1 MFAKRNAFTLAL
13 IWVIILAAGLFWYF
27 REGGRLEE
35 IRKKERELQTQLQE
49 SQEQIKRLTQVESAH
64 DEINEKWSHSPK
76 RIISADEPSFTLSY
90 LNWIMTSN
98 NLDIFYD
105 FVLNGKRENEDV
117 TTFNYTLTGEGSY
130 NDIYKMLWYL
140 TYEPIL
146 YKIEQLTLNNTGDLL
161 KFNMKLQGFTV
172 DSSGAELQ
180 DDLGGLQRLSQTN
193 GVARQR
199 DIFEPLIKPKP
210 VVRSAPKE
218 RPKPTLPPKQPGEI
232 DVEKA
237 SLKAV
242 TPNSVFIAEGNS
254 GLKEL
259 KIGDPVYLGRLV
271 GINQKR
277 NEAEFLIT
285 KFGRTQRVVL
295 KIDERK

>member
-1 MFAKRNAFTLAL
+1 MFAKRNAVTLAL
-13 IWVIILAAGLFWYF
+13 IWILLLTAGLFWYF
-27 REGGRLEE
+27 RDGGKLAE
-35 IRKKERELQTQLQE
+35 IQAKEKQLQAQLKE
-49 SQEQIKRLTQVESAH
+49 SQEQVKRLTQVESVH

-76 RIISADEPSFTLSY
+76 RIIAADEPSFTLSY

-105 FVLNGKRENEDV
+105 FVLNGKKENEDC
-117 TTFNYTLTGEGSY
+117 TTFNYTLTGEGGY
-130 NDIYKMLWYL
+130 NDIYKMIWHL

-146 YKIEQLTLNNTGDLL
+146 YNINSLSLTHAGDLL
-161 KFNMKLQGFTV
+161 KFNMKLQGFTA
-172 DSSGAELQ
+172 DSSETELQ
-180 DDLGGLQRLSQTN
+180 DDLSGLQRLSQTN

-199 DIFEPLIKPKP
+199 DIFDPLIKPRP
-210 VVRSAPKE
+210 VVRSTPKPQ
-218 RPKPTLPPKQPGEI
+218 PKPTLPPKQPGEI

-237 SLKAV
+237 TLKAV
-242 TPNSVFIAEGNS
+242 TPNSIFLAEGNS

-271 GINQKR
+271 GINQQR

-285 KFGRTQRVVL
+285 KFGRTHTVVL
-295 KIDERK
+295 RMDERK

>member
-13 IWVIILAAGLFWYF
+13 IWIAILAAGLFWYF
-27 REGGRLEE
+27 RDGGKLQE
-35 IRKKERELQTQLQE
+35 IKQKEKQLQTQLKE
-49 SQEQIKRLTQVESAH
+49 SQQQVKRLTQVESVH

-76 RIISADEPSFTLSY
+76 RIIAADEPSFTLSY

-105 FVLNGKRENEDV
+105 FVLNGKRENEDC
-117 TTFNYTLTGEGSY
+117 TTFNYTLTGEGGY
-130 NDIYKMLWYL
+130 NDIYKMIWYL

-146 YKIEQLTLNNTGDLL
+146 YKIDALALNRAADLL
-161 KFNMKLQGFTV
+161 KFTMKLQGFTV
-172 DSSGAELQ
+172 DSSGTELQ
-180 DDLGGLQRLSQTN
+180 DDLSGLQRLSQTN

-199 DIFEPLIKPKP
+199 DVFEPLIKPRP
-210 VVRSAPKE
+210 VVRSTPRPKS
-218 RPKPTLPPKQPGEI
+218 KPTLPPKQPGEI

-237 SLKAV
+237 TLKAV
-242 TPNSVFIAEGNS
+242 TPNSIFISEGGS

-271 GINQKR
+271 SINQQR

-285 KFGRTQRVVL
+285 KFGRTQTVVL
-295 KIDERK
+295 RIDERK